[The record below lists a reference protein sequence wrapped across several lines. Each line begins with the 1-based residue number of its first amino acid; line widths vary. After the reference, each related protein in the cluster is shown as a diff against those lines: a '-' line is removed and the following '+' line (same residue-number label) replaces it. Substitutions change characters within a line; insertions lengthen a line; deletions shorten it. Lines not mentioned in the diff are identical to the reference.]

1 MATEVRRVH
10 YPSYVSYAWYGI
22 LGLLVLL
29 GLYSFYREY
38 FEGHYLTGLTDVTP
52 WGLYIAGFVFFV
64 GTSAGATVVG
74 LMIHAFGRED
84 YRPLGTRAIL
94 VGLLSLAAAVT
105 FIMVHVGSIPKAML
119 VPWVWRNPTAM
130 FTYTS
135 FSYYVFGLILLAEL
149 YYAIKMTR
157 GAVSSRD
164 RTVAKWLAIIAVPW
178 ALAVLHA
185 FTGSLFA
192 VIKARE
198 FWNSPLLPPHFA
210 LVALVSGT
218 AVVLLVAVVTSWLNK
233 RELVSEGALSHLGA
247 LLAFFI
253 AVTGFLDFFDLLV
266 FTYSDK
272 VTGGEAR
279 HFLTTTH
286 LPLSALQVVGYVAAF
301 VILLFPK
308 GRTTPW
314 ITVAAALALVAV
326 AAYRYNLTT
335 VGVEIQLFSFQEHVH
350 YFPTWTEVSLSAGIV
365 ALVLLAYS
373 ILTKIL
379 PMEDPAGAT
388 E

>member
-1 MATEVRRVH
+1 MAAEVRRIQ
-10 YPSYVSYAWYGI
+10 YPFYALYVWYAV

-38 FEGHYLTGLTDVTP
+38 FEGHYITGLTNVTP

-64 GTSAGATVVG
+64 GTSAGATVIG

-119 VPWVWRNPTAM
+119 VPWIWRNPTAM

-135 FSYYVFGLILLAEL
+135 LSYYVFGLILLAEL
-149 YYAIKMTR
+149 YYAVRLRQGSAT
-157 GAVSSRD
+157 SRD
-164 RTVAKWLAIIAVPW
+164 RAVAKWLAIIAVPW

-192 VIKARE
+192 VVKARE

-210 LVALVSGT
+210 IVALVSGT
-218 AVVLLVAVVTSWLNK
+218 SLMILVAAVTAWLNG
-233 RELVSEGALSHLGA
+233 RELVGKAALAHMGA

-266 FTYSDK
+266 FTYSDV
-272 VTGGEAR
+272 VTGGETR

-286 LPLSALQVVGYVAAF
+286 LPFSVVQVVGYGAAF

-308 GRTTPW
+308 GRTMPW
-314 ITVAAALALVAV
+314 VAVAAVAALIAA

-335 VGVEIQLFSFQEHVH
+335 VGMEIQLFPFQEHVH
-350 YFPTWTEVSLSAGIV
+350 YFPTWTEVSLSLGIV
-365 ALVLLAYS
+365 ALMLLAYS
-373 ILTKIL
+373 VLVRVL
-379 PMEDPAGAT
+379 PMEEPVGSP
-388 E
+388 